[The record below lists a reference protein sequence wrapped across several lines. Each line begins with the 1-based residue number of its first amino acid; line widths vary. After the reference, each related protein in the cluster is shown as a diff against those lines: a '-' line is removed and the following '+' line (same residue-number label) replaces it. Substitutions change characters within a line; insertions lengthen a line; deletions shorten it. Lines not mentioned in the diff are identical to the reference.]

1 MENLSSVMPTRVRER
16 MLNQECVK
24 AHGRLFSYLEL
35 SRVGPV
41 TYFHIRSR
49 KVLVQLFP
57 FSLLS
62 NFSIWRS
69 QFSQFV
75 GSHGRHRRPPPS
87 CSRSQCVPCST
98 ATSEVSGLTVSIK
111 PMQPNYLQVT
121 DFVGH
126 GEDEDFYAASPLRSL
141 CLTFERSWLPA

>member
-1 MENLSSVMPTRVRER
+1 MEDFYSNMPTSLRVGEVDEEFVKAHGRLISLNLREREREREMENLSSVMPTRVRER

-62 NFSIWRS
+62 NFSI
-69 QFSQFV
+69 
-75 GSHGRHRRPPPS
+75 
-87 CSRSQCVPCST
+87 
-98 ATSEVSGLTVSIK
+98 
-111 PMQPNYLQVT
+111 
-121 DFVGH
+121 
-126 GEDEDFYAASPLRSL
+126 
-141 CLTFERSWLPA
+141 